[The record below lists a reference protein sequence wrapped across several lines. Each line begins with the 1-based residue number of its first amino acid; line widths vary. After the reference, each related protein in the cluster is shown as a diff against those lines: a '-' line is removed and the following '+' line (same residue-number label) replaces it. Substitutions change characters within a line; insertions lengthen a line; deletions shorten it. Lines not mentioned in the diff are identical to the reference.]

1 MAKTAV
7 QNLSPYLDAFAER
20 TGEPSWL
27 SDQRRL
33 AIERFSLLGFP
44 TRHDEDYKYTPLA
57 SLAAEGF
64 STVGKSARISA
75 GDLARVDYAGNNAVR
90 LVFLDGAFQEG
101 LSSDLSSLPAGVEV
115 ATLKKLLVEDPE
127 KLEGHLTRYS
137 DFESHATTALN
148 TAFFEDGAYVSVA
161 ENVVAEAPVH
171 IVWVSSAQEAG
182 RVSHPRALVLAG
194 RSAQVMVVESFI
206 SLGEARY
213 WTNPVTEVVAEANAR
228 VRHYKAQ
235 TENGAA
241 VHTARYDVLQERD
254 ANTLEFSLSYGA
266 KLARND
272 IRGKLND
279 EGGEC
284 SLDGLYVVGGE
295 QHVDHHTV
303 LDHAQPH
310 CNSHQLYKGVLDG
323 RSRGVFNGKIFV
335 REGAMKT
342 DAVQNNKNLLLSNEA
357 EIETK
362 PQLEIFN
369 NDVRCTHG
377 ATVGQLDREAMFYLL
392 ARGIGRAQARSLL
405 TYAFAADAL
414 ERIELEPL
422 KKHFE
427 GELMRALAADP
438 EATL

>member
-1 MAKTAV
+1 MANTAA
-7 QNLSPYLDAFAER
+7 QNLSPYLDAFGER
-20 TGEPSWL
+20 AGEPSWL
-27 SDQRRL
+27 NDQRRL

-64 STVGKSARISA
+64 STAGEPATISA
-75 GDLARVDYAGNNAVR
+75 DDVARVDYAGDNAVR
-90 LVFLDGAFQEG
+90 LVFLDGRFQEG
-101 LSSDLSSLPAGVEV
+101 LSSDLSSLPAGVEI
-115 ATLKKLLVEDPE
+115 ATLRKVLAEAPD
-127 KLEGHLTRYS
+127 KLEGHLTRYA

-148 TAFFEDGAYVSVA
+148 TAFFEDGVCVSVA
-161 ENVVAEAPVH
+161 DNVVAEAPVH
-171 IVWVSSAQEAG
+171 IVWVSSAQEPG
-182 RVSHPRALVLAG
+182 RVSYPRTLILAG
-194 RSAQVMVVESFI
+194 RSAHVTVVESFI
-206 SLGEARY
+206 ALGEARY
-213 WTNPVTEVVAEANAR
+213 WTNPVTEVVAEANSR

-235 TENGAA
+235 TENAAA

-284 SLDGLYVVGGE
+284 SLDGLYVVSGE

-303 LDHAQPH
+303 LDHSQPH

-377 ATVGQLDREAMFYLL
+377 ATVGQLDAEAMFYLL

-414 ERIELEPL
+414 ARIELEPL
-422 KKHFE
+422 KKYFE
-427 GELMRALAADP
+427 AELMRALAADP

>member
-1 MAKTAV
+1 MAKTAQ
-7 QNLSPYLDAFAER
+7 QNLGSYLDAFAER
-20 TGEPSWL
+20 ADEPRWLGE
-27 SDQRRL
+27 QRRF

-57 SLAAEGF
+57 MLADEAF
-64 STVGKSARISA
+64 STAGESATIHA
-75 GDLARVDYAGNNAVR
+75 DDLARVDYVGDDALR
-90 LVFLDGAFQEG
+90 LVFLDGRFQEEH
-101 LSSDLSSLPAGVEV
+101 SSDLSSLPAGVEIT
-115 ATLKKLLVEDPE
+115 TLRKLLAEDPQN
-127 KLEGHLTRYS
+127 LEGHLTRYA

-148 TAFFEDGAYVSVA
+148 TAFFEDGVFVSIADNVA
-161 ENVVAEAPVH
+161 AKAPLH
-171 IVWVSSAQEAG
+171 IVWVSSAKEPG
-182 RVSHPRALVLAG
+182 RVSHPRTLILAG
-194 RSAQVMVVESFI
+194 RSAQVMVVESYI
-206 SLGEARY
+206 ALGQARY
-213 WTNPVTEVVAEANAR
+213 WTNAVTEVVAEANSR

-235 TENGAA
+235 TENAAA
-241 VHTARYDVLQERD
+241 VHTARYEVLQERD
-254 ANTLEFSLSYGA
+254 ANTLQFSLSYGA
-266 KLARND
+266 KLARHD

-284 SLDGLYVVGGE
+284 SLDGLYVVGDG

-323 RSRGVFNGKIFV
+323 KSRGVFNGKIFV
-335 REGAMKT
+335 RKGAVKT
-342 DAVQNNKNLLLSNEA
+342 DAVQHNKNLLLSDQA

-414 ERIELEPL
+414 DRIELEPL

-427 GELMRALAADP
+427 AELMRVLSADP
-438 EATL
+438 GATP